1 MHSDSCVVQFI
12 FLQTFAFS
20 ILKKKKALRFWA
32 FQFDNK
38 NYDSQYRIKINKLFT
53 DSLNHHSTQD
63 YVPQTEFLIDKT
75 SPL

>member
-1 MHSDSCVVQFI
+1 MHSDSCFVQFI
-12 FLQTFAFS
+12 FLQTFAIS
-20 ILKKKKALRFWA
+20 TLKKKALRFWA

-38 NYDSQYRIKINKLFT
+38 NYDSQYQRKIKLFT

-63 YVPQTEFLIDKT
+63 YIPQTEFVTDKT